1 MAVQHGPLFCRQSSL
16 VTGESLVQEQLLWG
30 FKERATRASAKALSL
45 TSQNLRGK
53 PQKAITMSVDK
64 WQIGSD
70 GPIEVEEPPELNF
83 GRYTGNLQTRRR
95 HDEAAKSMEAW
106 CVATPPRRLR
116 QLRLRLRRLHHLRAP
131 PLALNVRLQR
141 LHILWDAG
149 HIERVM
155 WLTKSALL
163 ALLMLLLLL
172 LLLRSVVKF
181 CRKLTGKACG
191 LGDVRAHALALA
203 ATTPAARARTRAAGL
218 AADAAAVATIAVGAH
233 VEEVATAAFQQR
245 SIAAEVR

>member
-16 VTGESLVQEQLLWG
+16 VTGESLAQEQLLWG

-116 QLRLRLRRLHHLRAP
+116 QLRLWL
-131 PLALNVRLQR
+131 R
-141 LHILWDAG
+141 LHILRHAG
-149 HIERVM
+149 LVMERVVRLARSPLLVP
-155 WLTKSALL
+155 LTLL
-163 ALLMLLLLL
+163 WSGTTLDGRRAA
-172 LLLRSVVKF
+172 
-181 CRKLTGKACG
+181 KACG
-191 LGDVRAHALALA
+191 NKDVRGLGHALA
-203 ATTPAARARTRAAGL
+203 TTTLAARAPTEAATL
-218 AADAAAVATIAVGAH
+218 AANAVPVANIAVGAH
-233 VEEVATAAFQQR
+233 FEEIV
-245 SIAAEVR
+245 VRTGS